1 MMSATLRSWSGRSES
16 SRSVAANT
24 ASSVSLVPPC
34 ARGRSLPRVAASGL
48 TSPGALR
55 PPPPLLLLD
64 RATAA
69 SIAPSSASVEPLD
82 HSLLDQ
88 ADPALAG
95 SALKLAEFVERA
107 QRRPAPL
114 PAHRAPEAGGTPG
127 DPSLE
132 WGALGELDPRRGE
145 QAAGVASQLD
155 AGHGHRVLGDSEAE
169 RHVAAVAS
177 EQ

>member
-1 MMSATLRSWSGRSES
+1 WSGRSES

-69 SIAPSSASVEPLD
+69 SIAPSSASVESLD
-82 HSLLDQ
+82 HALLDQ
-88 ADPALAG
+88 PDPALAG
-95 SALKLAEFVERA
+95 SAPELAAFGERA

-114 PAHRAPEAGGTPG
+114 PARRSPEAVRAPGDGG
-127 DPSLE
+127 LE
-132 WGALGELDPRRGE
+132 RAALGELDPRRGE
-145 QAAGVASQLD
+145 
-155 AGHGHRVLGDSEAE
+155 
-169 RHVAAVAS
+169 
-177 EQ
+177 